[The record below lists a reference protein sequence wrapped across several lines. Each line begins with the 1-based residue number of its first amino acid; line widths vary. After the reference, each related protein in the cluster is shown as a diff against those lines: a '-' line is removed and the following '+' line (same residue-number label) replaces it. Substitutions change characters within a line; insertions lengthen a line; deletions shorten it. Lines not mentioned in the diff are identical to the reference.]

1 MTVVLHLGVVD
12 VPYTARKSSL
22 TTVDVAKILEAKY
35 HIYQNFFDSHR
46 DEIVGDI
53 TASLQ
58 DAADDVLRGA
68 PPRADPFASAGDD
81 IRKRFDD
88 FITLQQIEA
97 IGIPGVPTQAAKDG
111 KSARRKKA
119 RKKGKRRPS
128 FFDTGTYLG
137 AFRAWAEYV

>member
-1 MTVVLHLGVVD
+1 MIQLHLGVIET
-12 VPYTARKSSL
+12 PYTARKSSL

-35 HIYQNFFDSHR
+35 HIYQNFFDSQR
-46 DEIVGDI
+46 DGIVGDI

-97 IGIPGVPTQAAKDG
+97 LGIPGVPTKAALKG
-111 KSARRKKA
+111 ASARKKKA
-119 RKKGKRRPS
+119 RKRGARRPS

-137 AFRAWAEYV
+137 AFRAWAEYT